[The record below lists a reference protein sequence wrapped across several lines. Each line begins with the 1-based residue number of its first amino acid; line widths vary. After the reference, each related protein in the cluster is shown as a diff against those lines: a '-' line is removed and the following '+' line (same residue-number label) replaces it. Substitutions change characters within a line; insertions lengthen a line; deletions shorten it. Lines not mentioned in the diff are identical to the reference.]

1 MSISDSLEFGHRDR
15 KDLYEYVER
24 HGTVPMEKA
33 RKELFPHDERRFV
46 HQLAVLKRDGY
57 LEEDAGELRASLE
70 PEGEEVVFEKGETEY
85 TIRPARQEDLSGVT
99 GAIRQVAEERTYIVA
114 ESVAEQIDHQNVLL
128 RHNEVESRVFFVAL
142 VNDEVVGWAHI
153 EAQEMDKLRHT
164 AQLTFGVVD
173 EYRGHGIG
181 TRLFER
187 ALDWASGN
195 GYEKLYQ
202 SIPATNELALD
213 FLEDRGCEVEARRE
227 DHYKIDGDYVDEMMV
242 AVRT

>member
-1 MSISDSLEFGHRDR
+1 MSVSDSLDFGHRDR

-24 HGTVPMEKA
+24 HGTVPVEKA

-57 LEEDAGELRASLE
+57 LEEDEGELRASLE
-70 PEGEEVVFEKGETEY
+70 PEGDEEVFETDGTEY
-85 TIRPARQEDLSGVT
+85 TIRPARQEDLGGVT

-142 VNDEVVGWAHI
+142 VDDEVVGWAHI

-164 AQLTFGVVD
+164 ARLTFGVVD
-173 EYRGHGIG
+173 EYRGNGIG

-187 ALDWASGN
+187 ALEWASEN

-202 SIPATNELALD
+202 SIPSTNEVALE
-213 FLEDRGCEVEARRE
+213 FLDGKGCEVEARRE

-242 AVRT
+242 AVCP

>member
-24 HGTVPMEKA
+24 HGTVSMEEA

-57 LEEDAGELRASLE
+57 LEEDNGELRASLE
-70 PEGEEVVFEKGETEY
+70 PDGEEEVFESEGTEY
-85 TIRPARQEDLSGVT
+85 SIRPARQEDLGGVT

-142 VNDEVVGWAHI
+142 VDNEVVGWAHI

-164 AQLTFGVVD
+164 AQLTFGVID
-173 EYRGHGIG
+173 EYRGNGIG
-181 TRLFER
+181 THLFER
-187 ALDWASGN
+187 ALEWASEN

-202 SIPATNELALD
+202 SIPATNEIALD
-213 FLEDRGCEVEARRE
+213 FLEDKGCEVEARRE
-227 DHYKIDGDYVDEMMV
+227 DHYKIDGEYVDETMV

>member
-24 HGTVPMEKA
+24 HGTVSMENA

-70 PEGEEVVFEKGETEY
+70 PEGEEEVFEKDETEY

-213 FLEDRGCEVEARRE
+213 FLNDIGCEVEARRE